1 MKKINPWM
9 VVMPAVVL
17 AVTTACGAPAS
28 SVSSAA
34 KDTAIGPISL
44 DSCGREV
51 IFDAP
56 PQRVL
61 AVGSE
66 APALLVAAGAGDKLT
81 HYAGSLEVPF
91 DAATKTVVEGAERIT
106 EDSHDVSYEM
116 IIGSGADVVIGTDI
130 AAGVD
135 LDSLAD
141 RLKQAGVQMLTV
153 SGYCAGFEDR
163 STGGLSGFE
172 QIYRDVESY
181 GRLFGTQQVAAE
193 AVQDMRERVAA
204 AAQRIDEGAGERAL
218 SLYVPTA
225 GTLGSYGHESLV
237 SEQMSLLGLENVFSD
252 VPKRYFE
259 PSTEELVA
267 SAADKV
273 FAMYLPTGSSAM
285 ETDQDVLEVLRER
298 PELDGLAAVNDDASV
313 VPLNYYYSSPGPLAV
328 DGVELLAERLA
339 TP

>member
-1 MKKINPWM
+1 MKRINPWM
-9 VVMPAVVL
+9 VAMPALILTV
-17 AVTTACGAPAS
+17 ATACGSPVGSADSAPTG
-28 SVSSAA
+28 SSA
-34 KDTAIGPISL
+34 GPITL

-51 IFDAP
+51 VFDAVP
-56 PQRVL
+56 RSVL

-66 APALLVAAGAGDKLT
+66 APALLAAAGAGDKLT
-81 HYAGSLEVPF
+81 HYAGSLQVPF
-91 DAATKTVVEGAERIT
+91 DEATKSLVDDAVRIT

-116 IIGSGADVVIGTDI
+116 ILGSGADVVIGTDI

-135 LDSLAD
+135 LDSLAE
-141 RLKQAGVQMLTV
+141 RLDSAGVQMLTV

-181 GRLFGTQQVAAE
+181 GKLFGTEQVAAE
-193 AVQDMRERVAA
+193 SVQSMRDRVAA
-204 AAQRIDEGAGERAL
+204 AAQRVDQEVGLRGL
-218 SLYVPTA
+218 PLYVPAA

-237 SEQMSLLGLENVFSD
+237 SEQMSLLGMDNVFTK

-259 PSTEELVA
+259 PSTEELIA

-273 FAMYLPTGSSAM
+273 FAMYLPTGSSAL
-285 ETDQDVLEVLRER
+285 ETDQDVREALRDR
-298 PELDGLAAVNDDASV
+298 PELDGLSAIDDDAAV

-339 TP
+339 KP

>member
-1 MKKINPWM
+1 MRRINPWM
-9 VVMPAVVL
+9 VVMPAAIL
-17 AVTTACGAPAS
+17 AVATACGAPAG
-28 SVSSAA
+28 SVGSAA
-34 KDTAIGPISL
+34 NDATAGPISL

-51 IFDAP
+51 VFDAP
-56 PQRVL
+56 PRSVL

-66 APALLVAAGAGDKLT
+66 APALLVAAGAGDRLT

-91 DAATKTVVEGAERIT
+91 DAATKAAVEGAERVT

-116 IIGSGADVVIGTDI
+116 ILGSGADVVIGTDI

-135 LDSLAD
+135 LDSLAE
-141 RLKQAGVQMLTV
+141 RLNQAGVQMLTV
-153 SGYCAGFEDR
+153 SGYCAGFEGR
-163 STGGLSGFE
+163 STGGLSGFN

-181 GRLFGTQQVAAE
+181 GRLFGTQQVAAG
-193 AVQDMRERVAA
+193 AVQDMRDRVAA
-204 AAQRIDEGAGERAL
+204 AAERIDDGADQRAL

-285 ETDQDVLEVLRER
+285 ETDQDVLKVLRER
-298 PELDGLAAVNDDASV
+298 PELDGLEAVNDDASV

>member
-1 MKKINPWM
+1 MKRVNPWM
-9 VVMPAVVL
+9 IAMPALIL
-17 AVTTACGAPAS
+17 AVATACGSPAGS
-28 SVSSAA
+28 TDSA
-34 KDTAIGPISL
+34 TAGASAGPITL

-51 IFDAP
+51 VFDEAP
-56 PQRVL
+56 RSVL

-66 APALLVAAGAGDKLT
+66 APALLAAAGAGDKLT
-81 HYAGSLEVPF
+81 HYAGSLHVPF
-91 DAATKTVVEGAERIT
+91 DEDTKSLVENAVRIT

-116 IIGSGADVVIGTDI
+116 ILGSGVDVVIGTDI

-135 LDSLAD
+135 LDSLAE
-141 RLKQAGVQMLTV
+141 RLESAGVRMLTV

-181 GRLFGTQQVAAE
+181 GKLFGTEQVAAE
-193 AVQDMRERVAA
+193 SVQSMRDRVAA
-204 AAQRIDEGAGERAL
+204 AAQRMDQKAGLRGL
-218 SLYVPTA
+218 PLYVPTA

-237 SEQMSLLGLENVFSD
+237 SEQMSLLGMDNVFTK

-273 FAMYLPTGSSAM
+273 FAMYLPTGSSAL
-285 ETDQDVLEVLRER
+285 ESDQDVREALRNR
-298 PELDGLAAVNDDASV
+298 PELDGLSAVNDDAAV

-339 TP
+339 KP

>member
-1 MKKINPWM
+1 MRKINPWM
-9 VVMPAVVL
+9 VVMPAVIL
-17 AVTTACGAPAS
+17 AVATACSAPAG
-28 SVSSAA
+28 SAISA
-34 KDTAIGPISL
+34 PTDATAGPIKL

-51 IFDAP
+51 VFDSP

-91 DAATKTVVEGAERIT
+91 DAATKAVVDAAERVT

-116 IIGSGADVVIGTDI
+116 ILGSGADVVIGTDI

-141 RLKQAGVQMLTV
+141 RLNQAGVQMLTV
-153 SGYCAGFEDR
+153 SGYCAGFEGR
-163 STGGLSGFE
+163 STGGLSGFD

-181 GRLFGTQQVAAE
+181 GRLFGTQQVAAG
-193 AVQDMRERVAA
+193 AVQDMRDRVAA
-204 AAQRIDEGAGERAL
+204 AADRIDEGAGQRAL

-237 SEQMSLLGLENVFSD
+237 SEQMSLLGLENVFSK

-285 ETDQDVLEVLRER
+285 ETDRDVLEELRER
-298 PELDGLAAVNDDASV
+298 PELDGLEAVNDDAAV

-328 DGVELLAERLA
+328 DGVELLAEKLA

>member
-1 MKKINPWM
+1 MRRINPWM
-9 VVMPAVVL
+9 AVMPAAIL
-17 AVTTACGAPAS
+17 AVATACGAPAA
-28 SVSSAA
+28 SVNSAPNDA
-34 KDTAIGPISL
+34 TAGPVTL

-51 IFDAP
+51 VFDAP
-56 PQRVL
+56 PRSVL

-91 DAATKTVVEGAERIT
+91 DEATKAVVEGAERIT

-116 IIGSGADVVIGTDI
+116 ILGSGADVVIGTDI

-135 LDSLAD
+135 LDSLAE
-141 RLKQAGVQMLTV
+141 RLNQAGVQMLTV
-153 SGYCAGFEDR
+153 SGYCAGFEGR
-163 STGGLSGFE
+163 STGGLSGFD

-181 GRLFGTQQVAAE
+181 GRLFGTQQVAAG
-193 AVQDMRERVAA
+193 AVQDMRDRVAA
-204 AAQRIDEGAGERAL
+204 AAERIDEGADQRAL

-285 ETDQDVLEVLRER
+285 ETDQDVLKVLRER
-298 PELDGLAAVNDDASV
+298 PELDGLEAVDDDAAV

>member
-1 MKKINPWM
+1 MRRINPWM
-9 VVMPAVVL
+9 IVMPALVL
-17 AVTTACGAPAS
+17 TVATACGAPAG
-28 SVSSAA
+28 SAGSA
-34 KDTAIGPISL
+34 PVDATAGPVIL

-51 IFDAP
+51 VFDAQ

-81 HYAGSLEVPF
+81 HYAGSMEVPF
-91 DAATKTVVEGAERIT
+91 DEATKAVVEGAERVT

-116 IIGSGADVVIGTDI
+116 ILGSGADVVIGTDI

-141 RLKQAGVQMLTV
+141 RLAQAGVQMLTV

-163 STGGLSGFE
+163 STGGLSGFD

-181 GRLFGTQQVAAE
+181 GRLFGTQPEAAA
-193 AVQDMRERVAA
+193 AVQDMRDRVSAAAERV
-204 AAQRIDEGAGERAL
+204 DEGAGQSAL

-237 SEQMSLLGLENVFSD
+237 SEQMSLLGLENVFSE

-285 ETDQDVLEVLRER
+285 ETDQDVLEELRAR
-298 PELDGLAAVNDDASV
+298 PELDGLDAVNDDTAV